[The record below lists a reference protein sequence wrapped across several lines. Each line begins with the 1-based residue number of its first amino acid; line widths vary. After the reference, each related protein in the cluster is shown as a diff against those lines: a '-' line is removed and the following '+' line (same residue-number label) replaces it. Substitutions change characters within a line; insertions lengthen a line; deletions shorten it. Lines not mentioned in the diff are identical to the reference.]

1 MKNNLTHKTENII
14 LRNLVQGLAEDNAY
28 YVALLSDLATAVDN
42 EMLPS
47 DMSVSLR
54 QLLNEVNEATLNYEK
69 LIN

>member
-14 LRNLVQGLAEDNAY
+14 LKNLVQGLAEDNAY
-28 YVALLSDLATAVDN
+28 YVALLSDLATVVDN

-47 DMSVSLR
+47 DMSVALR
-54 QLLNEVNEATLNYEK
+54 QLLDEVNEATLNYEK